1 MPNLRAHQDATSSSA
16 RDVFSV
22 LRLVLAG
29 NEPLSI
35 AEISRRLNM
44 SNNKAYRAVATL
56 ERAEYLGRNPSTGA
70 FAIGSVAERLV
81 YTAFQSLH
89 IRSAMIPYL
98 RQIATSAEETT
109 SLIVRVG
116 WYGVR
121 VANIEGPGHV
131 VARADRLGSATM
143 LHEDAAGLAIMSS
156 FSDSE
161 IDKFFRFIKTRQHR
175 SKMVS
180 EKALKKRVGGARA
193 DKVAIFSGEQADA
206 IGIPLRNSPGMAL
219 AAISIEAPK
228 GRSVSL
234 ELDPL
239 LQDWLTTVEAA
250 ERMLQSAPDKFVNPY
265 AHLNPD
271 EIVFA
276 ARQSGSFE

>member
-1 MPNLRAHQDATSSSA
+1 MARLRAHQDATSSSA
-16 RDVFSV
+16 RDVFSA
-22 LRLVLAG
+22 LRLVLEG
-29 NEPLSI
+29 SEPLTI
-35 AEISRRLNM
+35 AEISRRLNI
-44 SNNKAYRAVATL
+44 SNNKAYRAVTTL

-81 YTAFQSLH
+81 YTAFQNLH

-161 IDKFFRFIKTRQHR
+161 IGNFFQFIKTKQHR
-175 SKMVS
+175 SKMVIS
-180 EKALKKRVGGARA
+180 EKALKKRVGAARA
-193 DKVAIFSGEQADA
+193 DKVVIFGGEQADA
-206 IGIPLRNSPGMAL
+206 IGIPLRNSLGMAL
-219 AAISIEAPK
+219 AAVSIEAPK
-228 GRSVSL
+228 GRAISL
-234 ELDPL
+234 ERDPL
-239 LQDWLTTVEAA
+239 LPDWLITAA
-250 ERMLQSAPDKFVNPY
+250 EAERVLHSAPDKFVNPY
-265 AHLNPD
+265 AHLNPN

-276 ARQSGSFE
+276 AR

>member
-1 MPNLRAHQDATSSSA
+1 MPNLRGRQDATSSSA
-16 RDVFSV
+16 RDVFSA

-35 AEISRRLNM
+35 AEISRRLNI
-44 SNNKAYRAVATL
+44 SNNKAYRAVTTL

-109 SLIVRVG
+109 SLTVRVG

-161 IDKFFRFIKTRQHR
+161 VDKFFRFIKTRHR
-175 SKMVS
+175 SKMVLS

-193 DKVAIFSGEQADA
+193 KVAIVGGEQADA
-206 IGIPLRNSPGMAL
+206 IGIPLRNSSGMVL
-219 AAISIEAPK
+219 AAVSIEAPK

-234 ELDPL
+234 ERDPL

-265 AHLNPD
+265 AHLNPN